1 MVSYLEEGREE
12 GGRLLLK
19 NWCLTTG
26 SASVKLVG
34 IIEIG
39 AVAMQPIVPY
49 LTKRYPKFNSCI
61 EMPECQIATPTR
73 LLPMK
78 PHWVYNGDNGPVKYK
93 EV

>member
-39 AVAMQPIVPY
+39 DVAHATYCAVPDKTI
-49 LTKRYPKFNSCI
+49 
-61 EMPECQIATPTR
+61 PE
-73 LLPMK
+73 
-78 PHWVYNGDNGPVKYK
+78 V
-93 EV
+93 